1 MEKTQLKFID
11 SIKTKATLIFPD
23 NYSRIL
29 FVLSLFVLLSFWQT
43 GMYLNDEA
51 KSANQLTNF
60 VHGSLYI
67 KEQKIELNQ
76 RYYYTISG
84 GMIAPYTHFL
94 SVFAL
99 LPAAVLFLINYFFG
113 IRLFFSIIWSAC
125 WYLLCLL
132 IGKELKQEKNGH
144 RIGLLSVPMLGANAA
159 ISIMLPVDFEVW
171 WELLSLQFLNIILT
185 AASILIIYHLFK
197 RLFDS
202 KAFGF
207 FGGAFIL
214 FCTSIT
220 FWGIS
225 GKDHSAVVFLVSA
238 AFYSFYQYSKNGNP
252 IYHYTAYFTAALNV
266 WVRLDSA
273 VPLIISLL
281 FVDIVLI
288 TKTKRFSSL
297 IRISAVLLIS
307 LIPYFI
313 NNYMIYGNPLFPPQY
328 AAQFGLSSRG
338 DALVPT
344 LEISN
349 ISQSNRNLLPYLN
362 TFASVFDSSSFIGKT
377 HAVFFHFNEKL
388 STVTA
393 AIFEYS
399 PFLALSIAGIII
411 FIFKRKTT
419 GHLYKP
425 DSAIKVLFL
434 VYSAILALIY
444 FKFVGSSAHDIL
456 PSFDM
461 RYFATL
467 QVSLLYF
474 ALMPVER
481 LIRQDMARLVEY
493 SAGITLM
500 LGISVI
506 ILNNL
511 VHWAGVPMDILLIMK
526 YLGTSGIV
534 FILISCILSCISR
547 RAPKIMI
554 AAVAF
559 SLSVAFLWVLFTITK
574 AKTAGLLEGDRT
586 MIVPV
591 ADSLRKVLD
600 YYIQFYRY

>member
-1 MEKTQLKFID
+1 MEKTQFRFID
-11 SIKTKATLIFPD
+11 SIKTKATAIFPD

-29 FVLSLFVLLSFWQT
+29 FVLSLFVLISSWQM
-43 GMYLNDEA
+43 GVYLNDEE

-99 LPAAVLFLINYFFG
+99 PPAAVLFLINKLFG

-125 WYLLCLL
+125 WYLLCLF
-132 IGKELKQEKNGH
+132 IGRELKREKLGAS
-144 RIGLLSVPMLGANAA
+144 IGLFSIPMLGANAA
-159 ISIMLPVDFEVW
+159 ISIMRPIDFEVW
-171 WELLSLQFLNIILT
+171 WELMSLQFLNIIFT

-207 FGGAFIL
+207 FAGAFIL

-220 FWGIS
+220 FWGVS

-238 AFYSFYQYSKNGNP
+238 AFYSFYLYSQNANP
-252 IYHYTAYFTAALNV
+252 IYRYTAYLAAALNV

-273 VPLIISLL
+273 VPLIVSLV
-281 FVDIVLI
+281 FVDIFI
-288 TKTKRFSSL
+288 IKRINRLSNFIKISS
-297 IRISAVLLIS
+297 VLLIL

-328 AAQFGLSSRG
+328 AAQFGSSSSG
-338 DALVPT
+338 NALVPA

-349 ISQSNRNLLPYLN
+349 ISQSNKNLLPYLN
-362 TFASVFDSSSFIGKT
+362 TFTSVLGSSSFIGKT
-377 HAVFFHFNEKL
+377 YAVFFHFNEGL
-388 STVTA
+388 STGTA
-393 AIFEYS
+393 AVFEYS

-411 FIFKRKTT
+411 FVFKRKPVSR
-419 GHLYKP
+419 LFQK
-425 DSAIKVLFL
+425 DSATGVLFL
-434 VYSAILALIY
+434 LYSIILTLIY
-444 FKFVGSSAHDIL
+444 FKFVGDSAHDIL
-456 PSFDM
+456 PSYDM
-461 RYFATL
+461 RYFITL
-467 QVSLLYF
+467 QISLLYF
-474 ALMPVER
+474 ALVPVER
-481 LIRQDMARLVEY
+481 LIRKDMAQLAGY
-493 SAGITLM
+493 SAAFALM

-526 YLGTSGIV
+526 YIGTSGIV
-534 FILISCILSCISR
+534 LILISCLLSCGLGR
-547 RAPKIMI
+547 RHKLMI
-554 AAVAF
+554 AAIAF
-559 SLSVAFLWVLFTITK
+559 SLSIAFLWVLLTITK
-574 AKTAGLLEGDRT
+574 VKTAGLLEGDRT
-586 MIVPV
+586 MVVPA